1 MPKAFASDDSDD
13 LVRAERD
20 IRRELGDLDLD
31 LRSLAVVSNIFRVAT
46 AVRNHMEGS
55 VLAEH
60 QLSWS
65 AFVVLFVLRV
75 WGDQESRD
83 LAAEAG
89 VTGGTLTG
97 VVKTLE
103 RRGLVTRREH
113 DTDRRR
119 VVVSATAAGSRMID
133 DVMPA
138 FNKHEALVTGDL
150 ADDEAGALATG
161 LRRVLRTV
169 EQLDTPGS

>member
-20 IRRELGDLDLD
+20 ITEQLGGLDLD

-46 AVRNHMEGS
+46 AVRNHMEGT

-60 QLSWS
+60 HLSWS
-65 AFVVLFVLRV
+65 AFVVLFVLRI
-75 WGDQESRD
+75 WGEQESRD

-89 VTGGTLTG
+89 ISGGTLTG

-113 DTDRRR
+113 DRDRRR
-119 VVVSATAAGSRMID
+119 VVVSATARGARTID
-133 DVMPA
+133 EVMPA
-138 FNKHEALVTGDL
+138 FNTHEALVTSDL
-150 ADDEAGALATG
+150 TAVQAAQLARG

-169 EQLDTPGS
+169 EQLDGIA